1 MSTTGSGIRW
11 KATRLV
17 ASASDEVASLW
28 RDWQQAVAIQPPV
41 ELGAAPPQ
49 LFERFCCDVRLS
61 DRVLRATRASR
72 RSVDGTPARSPS
84 RRGDVFD
91 TALKTCAMSCWPDG
105 YRRRRDGWLLVL
117 MWGLGLTRREAL
129 SVTGQDI
136 RIESTSTEPLQLV
149 LTVGDTAYR
158 WTSEDGQDP
167 LSCWGCAMVR
177 WWQCRVAEHV
187 WSRAAVRQ
195 RLRDQQT
202 VLADHV
208 CASNVAWE
216 LLQDLPGWITLAPGL
231 DRHGW
236 ISTGHDVIGD
246 GSGELREK
254 PMTPRSVTTLLAGY
268 AGRWSRS
275 EDDGG
280 ASGEVINQSVTTQP
294 LLEEDIDVVLD
305 RLDMA
310 YRAADEANERMR
322 RLLADTTGMSS
333 LDRLD

>member
-1 MSTTGSGIRW
+1 
-11 KATRLV
+11 
-17 ASASDEVASLW
+17 
-28 RDWQQAVAIQPPV
+28 
-41 ELGAAPPQ
+41 
-49 LFERFCCDVRLS
+49 
-61 DRVLRATRASR
+61 
-72 RSVDGTPARSPS
+72 
-84 RRGDVFD
+84 
-91 TALKTCAMSCWPDG
+91 MSCWPDG